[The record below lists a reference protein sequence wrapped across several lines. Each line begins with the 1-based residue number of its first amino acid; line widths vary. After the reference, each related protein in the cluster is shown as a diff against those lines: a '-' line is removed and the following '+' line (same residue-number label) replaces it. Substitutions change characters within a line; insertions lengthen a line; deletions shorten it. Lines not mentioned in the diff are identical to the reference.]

1 MAITDLVATSLGF
14 GSLTQMI
21 GTALEPKYGIY
32 IKKVDEKNG
41 NPLNMKEGDE
51 VFIPSSWIKHEL
63 IADSSIS
70 NAPVEGGSY
79 TSFNKVMRPSELR
92 VVFAFEGWMAFDGN
106 IAKPFS
112 SEGISRTEFIQILT
126 KMRKYAYTYNI
137 VTPDIHFPGFDLTH
151 FDYQVSD
158 KSGVTL
164 LLVNAF
170 FQRVMDT
177 VESSISSSTQ
187 DSGTT
192 TTSAGID
199 SPTLDEAK
207 IVDSNIVQSTDS
219 LGVALAKVAA
229 DPISNLRSAV
239 TTVGSAFSDFSQ
251 TNAGHV
257 LKSVVTGISKGLM

>member
-1 MAITDLVATSLGF
+1 MAITDLVSTALGF

-32 IKKVDEKNG
+32 IKKVDKKNG

-51 VFIPSSWIKHEL
+51 VFVPSSWVKHEL

-70 NAPVEGGSY
+70 NAPTEGGSY

-112 SEGISRTEFIQILT
+112 AEGISRTEFIQILT
-126 KMRKYAYTYNI
+126 KMRKYAYTYTI
-137 VTPDIHFPGFDLTH
+137 VTPDVHFPGFDLTH

-158 KSGVTL
+158 KNGVTL
-164 LLVNAF
+164 LLVSAF
-170 FQRVMDT
+170 FQRVMDV
-177 VESSISSSTQ
+177 VESSVSSSTK

-192 TTSAGID
+192 TTNAGVN
-199 SPTLDEAK
+199 SPTLKEAQ
-207 IVDSNIVQSTDS
+207 IVDSSIVQSTDS
-219 LGVALAKVAA
+219 LGTAVAKVAA
-229 DPISNLRSAV
+229 NPISNLRSAA
-239 TTVGSAFSDFSQ
+239 TTVGSAFSSLSQ
-251 TNAGHV
+251 TNVGYV
-257 LKSVVTGISKGLM
+257 IKNVVTGIGRNLM